1 MKELSLAK
9 KIFGDWKKTRTIVT
23 VAIGA
28 ALYGVLMI
36 YGGIPIFTNTQLS
49 TALLVPIF
57 VGALTGAVPTA
68 LTLFLGNVIADL
80 IGGWGLWFDWSIG
93 NAVMGFFVGLL
104 PVYGAYIMDGVF
116 KVKHAIIYAVTV
128 VVGVLAAFALV
139 TPLLTMVMYAG
150 ELQTS
155 ITQGLVA
162 SIANIAIL
170 IVLGIP
176 ILALMANRFGARMH
190 LEETESDDE

>member
-36 YGGIPIFTNTQLS
+36 YGGIPVFTNTQLS

-57 VGALTGAVPTA
+57 VGALTGAFPTA

-128 VVGVLAAFALV
+128 VVGVLAAFAAV

-176 ILALMANRFGARMH
+176 ILALMANRFGARTN
-190 LEETESDDE
+190 LQETESDD

>member
-1 MKELSLAK
+1 MKDLSLAK

-36 YGGIPIFTNTQLS
+36 YGGIPVFTNTQLS

-57 VGALTGAVPTA
+57 VGALTGAFPTA
-68 LTLFLGNVIADL
+68 IALFLGNVIADL

-104 PVYGAYIMDGVF
+104 PVYGAYIMDGIF
-116 KVKHAIIYAVTV
+116 KVKHAIIYAITVAVGV
-128 VVGVLAAFALV
+128 VVAFAAV

-176 ILALMANRFGARMH
+176 ILALMANRFGARTN
-190 LEETESDDE
+190 LRETESDEE

>member
-1 MKELSLAK
+1 MKDLSLAK

-36 YGGIPIFTNTQLS
+36 YGGIPVFTNTQLS

-57 VGALTGAVPTA
+57 VGALTGAFPTA
-68 LTLFLGNVIADL
+68 IALFLGNVIADL

-104 PVYGAYIMDGVF
+104 PVYGAYIMDGIF
-116 KVKHAIIYAVTV
+116 KVKHAIIYAITVAVGV
-128 VVGVLAAFALV
+128 VVAFAAV

-150 ELQTS
+150 EL
-155 ITQGLVA
+155 
-162 SIANIAIL
+162 
-170 IVLGIP
+170 
-176 ILALMANRFGARMH
+176 
-190 LEETESDDE
+190 

>member
-9 KIFGDWKKTRTIVT
+9 KILGDWKNTRTIVT

-68 LTLFLGNVIADL
+68 VTLFLGNVIADL

-128 VVGVLAAFALV
+128 AVGVLVAFAAV

-190 LEETESDDE
+190 LEETESDE